1 MTHKKD
7 TTDLTELLLKCMAQP
22 DPMLSMLE
30 WLCTRLMEAEVS
42 GIVGAEKNAHNPSRR
57 DYRCGYRPRRLD
69 TRMTMYLMYQN
80 SLSRVVA
87 SAVSADSMTFVQG
100 VSKREKLA

>member
-30 WLCTRLMEAEVS
+30 WLCTRLM
-42 GIVGAEKNAHNPSRR
+42 GSRGLR
-57 DYRCGYRPRRLD
+57 YRWRRKEC
-69 TRMTMYLMYQN
+69 TQ
-80 SLSRVVA
+80 SIPP
-87 SAVSADSMTFVQG
+87 
-100 VSKREKLA
+100 

>member
-30 WLCTRLMEAEVS
+30 WLCGRGV
-42 GIVGAEKNAHNPSRR
+42 R
-57 DYRCGYRPRRLD
+57 
-69 TRMTMYLMYQN
+69 
-80 SLSRVVA
+80 
-87 SAVSADSMTFVQG
+87 TFYWTIW
-100 VSKREKLA
+100 LIPY